1 MTSNNIRYNV
11 ETEFLEIDSKGAW
24 PILYQHIRSECLN
37 YEYTVQEAR
46 KTHNK
51 NLNRYRDVSP
61 YDHSRIVLSKGPC
74 DYINASL
81 VTIGKANR
89 RYILTQGPLSHTTG
103 HFWLMVWEQNCKAVL
118 MLNRII
124 EKKQEKC
131 HQYWPLATR
140 CGVDDEMVLKEVGLK
155 IQFISE
161 KCASYYTTRTLR
173 LTEIE
178 SGNSRDI
185 LHFHYTTWPDFGVP
199 QSPTA
204 FLEFLMVVRR
214 SGVLSPNVGP
224 PVVHCSA
231 GIGRSGTFCLVDSCL
246 VLIEENGIGSVNVR
260 EILLEMRKY
269 RMGLIQTPDQ
279 LRFSY
284 LAIIEGAKLF
294 TNKNHMDDSSFMDT
308 MEISRNNA
316 NSTEIELEWM
326 KAKDENEIEE
336 PPPPPPPRGESLKKS
351 IPPTVLENYCGGASE
366 NILPPDKPLPIE
378 PSNNSSDMDLC
389 TEDSTTAEKL
399 SSLLFRDPPLETS
412 KIGEENE
419 SERSVLRQ
427 RKQEERRERRERLA
441 SQVREMKRKQEE
453 SESWQKWKKSI
464 FTPLNLGV
472 GVGILLI
479 GGGVMAY
486 VYYSNKM

>member
-246 VLIEENGIGSVNVR
+246 VL
-260 EILLEMRKY
+260 
-269 RMGLIQTPDQ
+269 
-279 LRFSY
+279 
-284 LAIIEGAKLF
+284 
-294 TNKNHMDDSSFMDT
+294 
-308 MEISRNNA
+308 
-316 NSTEIELEWM
+316 
-326 KAKDENEIEE
+326 
-336 PPPPPPPRGESLKKS
+336 
-351 IPPTVLENYCGGASE
+351 
-366 NILPPDKPLPIE
+366 
-378 PSNNSSDMDLC
+378 
-389 TEDSTTAEKL
+389 
-399 SSLLFRDPPLETS
+399 
-412 KIGEENE
+412 
-419 SERSVLRQ
+419 

-486 VYYSNKM
+486 MCKYKCNTLRICIQPQKLFLSSIANVFSSTMNKSEHVVPKNLLEVAFNKYTDKNLQFLTLSPLCTISQQKTSILASVLMHHDQTPLFTIDRVTKNVMLEK

>member
-246 VLIEENGIGSVNVR
+246 VL
-260 EILLEMRKY
+260 
-269 RMGLIQTPDQ
+269 
-279 LRFSY
+279 
-284 LAIIEGAKLF
+284 
-294 TNKNHMDDSSFMDT
+294 
-308 MEISRNNA
+308 
-316 NSTEIELEWM
+316 
-326 KAKDENEIEE
+326 
-336 PPPPPPPRGESLKKS
+336 
-351 IPPTVLENYCGGASE
+351 
-366 NILPPDKPLPIE
+366 
-378 PSNNSSDMDLC
+378 
-389 TEDSTTAEKL
+389 
-399 SSLLFRDPPLETS
+399 
-412 KIGEENE
+412 
-419 SERSVLRQ
+419 